1 MEYIPQEV
9 LSKIKHKSITHNK
22 FRIQDNESIMCEF
35 YCIAVIKYMLAG
47 KTLLAYTNSFCP
59 NDCKKNDK
67 IITILKANMSS
78 PEL

>member
-1 MEYIPQEV
+1 
-9 LSKIKHKSITHNK
+9 
-22 FRIQDNESIMCEF
+22 
-35 YCIAVIKYMLAG
+35 MLAG

-78 PEL
+78 PELWLKKFFWWNKS